1 MRDWY
6 KKTSNKIEEYL
17 IITHITTYLIYLA
30 AVFMIINRLK
40 VIDPNNLY
48 FGRGAFL
55 ISFAFSLLLYLVL
68 YKYKGQILSLKKPTL
83 ANYIF
88 VCCTILI
95 IIILNLFG
103 SKYIDIKMLFFMPV
117 ILAALNYDKIY
128 RTAVTALCSF
138 ALLFI
143 NVVNNFKASN
153 TYDAFDSDILLIGI
167 IFLINWLIGNLRNIE
182 LETQQYLE
190 NLANYDD
197 LTGLANHR
205 HFQEVLS
212 FELEQACV
220 NNANLA
226 LIMMDIDYFKFY
238 NDTYGHQQGDEV
250 LKEIG
255 KILKAEIGKIGIAA
269 RYGGEEFAIILPGLT
284 AKQAVVIADTLRSN
298 ISAHDFYGA
307 ELLPQGRLTISCG
320 IAGYPE
326 HADNKKE
333 LIRSADEALYKA
345 KNSAKNKVEL
355 YFTVFNELGNS
366 VRKNEQDL
374 INSVRTLVSIINAKD
389 RYTYGH
395 SERVAL
401 YAQELAKEIGLT
413 ENQIKCIAY
422 GAFLHDIGKIEI
434 SRDILNK
441 TTVLTAEERHIFNQ
455 HPVWGA
461 EIVKPI
467 RAFRDISPLILHH
480 HENFDGTGYPSGL
493 KGAAIPLEARILRIA
508 DSFDA
513 MTTNRPYKTAMEREA
528 ALEELRRCSGT
539 QFDPHLV
546 EHFIR
551 LFTKGKLEKNLA

>member
-1 MRDWY
+1 MRNWY
-6 KKTSNKIEEYL
+6 NLKLKQIKEYLLITYIVSHLIYGATLFMVLGKTSN
-17 IITHITTYLIYLA
+17 A
-30 AVFMIINRLK
+30 
-40 VIDPNNLY
+40 
-48 FGRGAFL
+48 
-55 ISFAFSLLLYLVL
+55 SLLLKFGLNIVGLFFVILLFYFLLHKYKDQVL
-68 YKYKGQILSLKKPTL
+68 SLDRPSIINYILAFLSIIFIVTLIYYVNYKYF
-83 ANYIF
+83 F
-88 VCCTILI
+88 VKTLI
-95 IIILNLFG
+95 II
-103 SKYIDIKMLFFMPV
+103 PV
-117 ILAALNYDKIY
+117 ILASLNYDRIY
-128 RTAVTALCSF
+128 RNVITSACSF
-138 ALLFI
+138 TLLLTDFQ
-143 NVVNNFKASN
+143 NMSKNFSQ
-153 TYDAFDSDILLIGI
+153 DAFDSDILLIGI

-284 AKQAVVIADTLRSN
+284 AKQAVVVADTLRSN

-413 ENQIKCIAY
+413 ENQVKRIAY

-434 SRDILNK
+434 PRDMLNK

-461 EIVKPI
+461 DIVKPI

-513 MTTNRPYKTAMEREA
+513 MTTNRPYKPAMEREA